1 VVYRGYFGL
10 TAQLLWSRISPLTV
24 RPAFPCGETFSLG
37 LGSLSREPDA
47 ARAMPPKK
55 AIRRVLLKPQT
66 PPPVPVGSFLA
77 PFPVNGTLSERVYHA
92 LKRDIIRGVFQP
104 GEALTEKE
112 LARRY
117 HGSRTPIREAAVRL
131 QQDHL
136 LRIVS
141 NRGYFI
147 RSITIQDLNQIYEFR
162 AAVEGACAELA
173 AQKNWAEEEFHR
185 LLELARIEYR
195 VDNRASYETF
205 IESDTEF
212 HLGIAHLARNPL
224 LARGVADMRN
234 QMERIMFAAIDIGY
248 YGEMPTR
255 EHLAILEAIRSH
267 DPQLARKRMCD
278 HIFISKDKVLRL
290 ASGGNSRL

>member
-1 VVYRGYFGL
+1 MPTKKTTRRTRRL
-10 TAQLLWSRISPLTV
+10 ESP
-24 RPAFPCGETFSLG
+24 PA
-37 LGSLSREPDA
+37 
-47 ARAMPPKK
+47 PP
-55 AIRRVLLKPQT
+55 A
-66 PPPVPVGSFLA
+66 GSFLA

-131 QQDHL
+131 QQDNL
-136 LRIVS
+136 LQIVA
-141 NRGYFI
+141 NRGYFV

-173 AQKNWAEEEFHR
+173 AQKNCAEEEIGR
-185 LLELARIEYR
+185 LQHLAQVEYR
-195 VDNRASYETF
+195 VDDRASYEKF

-255 EHLAILEAIRSH
+255 EHLGILEAIRNR

-290 ASGGNSRL
+290 ASGGNPRL

>member
-1 VVYRGYFGL
+1 MPLKKTTRR
-10 TAQLLWSRISPLTV
+10 TSPK
-24 RPAFPCGETFSLG
+24 PASPA
-37 LGSLSREPDA
+37 PA
-47 ARAMPPKK
+47 PP
-55 AIRRVLLKPQT
+55 
-66 PPPVPVGSFLA
+66 GSFLV

-92 LKRDIIRGVFQP
+92 LKRDIIRGAFQP

-136 LRIVS
+136 LRIVA

-173 AQKNWAEEEFHR
+173 AQKNWTEDELGR
-185 LLELARIEYR
+185 LLHLAQIEYR
-195 VDNRASYETF
+195 VDDRASYENF

-212 HLGIAHLARNPL
+212 HLGIAQLARNPL

-255 EHLAILEAIRSH
+255 EHLGILEAIRNR

>member
-1 VVYRGYFGL
+1 MPRKKIARRTSL
-10 TAQLLWSRISPLTV
+10 RLET
-24 RPAFPCGETFSLG
+24 PAAGP
-37 LGSLSREPDA
+37 A
-47 ARAMPPKK
+47 
-55 AIRRVLLKPQT
+55 
-66 PPPVPVGSFLA
+66 GSFLA

-136 LRIVS
+136 LRIVA

-147 RSITIQDLNQIYEFR
+147 RSTTIQDLNQIYEFR

-173 AQKNWAEEEFHR
+173 AQKNWSEEEFNR
-185 LLELARIEYR
+185 LMQLAQVEYQVDDR
-195 VDNRASYETF
+195 VSYEKF

-234 QMERIMFAAIDIGY
+234 QMERIMFAAIDVGY

-255 EHLAILEAIRSH
+255 EHLGILEAIRNR

-290 ASGGNSRL
+290 ASGGSSRL